1 MGCFLFEAAW
11 SQFATVLPFM
21 SANRIEAIKLLV
33 VVGLVVGTSAA
44 CSLFEAVLYAVPASR
59 IEALDRAKRSSGR
72 ILKRMRQ
79 SVDRPISAVLSLNT
93 IANTGGCAL
102 AGALAVGVFGA
113 HIWMFS
119 VAFTVA
125 VLFFAEVLPKTAGVV
140 HSRALAPF
148 VARPLAWLVAVF
160 GPLVALTRLAT
171 RIVRSESQQQRISDD
186 ELLAMVGL
194 GLRSGD
200 FQPHEAR
207 VIQNVLALERRTVS
221 EVMTPRPVVFTLA
234 ASLTVREAAAM
245 TELDKYSRVP
255 VHARDPEEL
264 IGVVHKVDILKA
276 VAGDRFE
283 TTLDAVMRPL
293 DFVVATAPLDQVL
306 RTFLAQRQHMLAVL
320 DEFGGFAGIV
330 TLEDVL
336 EEIIGREIVD
346 EFDAVTDLRA
356 FARRQAAH
364 RVDDVGF
371 GDGLFPPGGRRGRMQ
386 AGRRRQ
392 AQARRGDAESLGP
405 EALTEPGGAP
415 ARRFRPAPDTSS
427 SAPDQAAAQ

>member
-1 MGCFLFEAAW
+1 MLE
-11 SQFATVLPFM
+11 
-21 SANRIEAIKLLV
+21 LLI

-44 CSLFEAVLYAVPASR
+44 CSLFEAVLYSVPASR
-59 IEALDRAKRSSGR
+59 VEALDRAKRPSGR

-79 SVDRPISAVLSLNT
+79 RVDRPIAAVLSLNT
-93 IANTGGCAL
+93 IANTGGGAL
-102 AGALAVGVFGA
+102 AGALAAGVFGA
-113 HIWMFS
+113 GIWVFS
-119 VAFTVA
+119 IAFTA
-125 VLFFAEVLPKTAGVV
+125 AILLFSEVLPKTVGVV
-140 HSRALAPF
+140 YSRALAPF
-148 VARPLAWLVAVF
+148 VARPLAWLVVLF
-160 GPLVALTRLAT
+160 GPLIALTRLAT
-171 RIVRSESQQQRISDD
+171 RVVRSESREQRISDD
-186 ELLAMVGL
+186 ELLTMVGL

-245 TELDKYSRVP
+245 TELDKHSRVP

-293 DFVVATAPLDQVL
+293 NFVVAAAPLDRVL
-306 RTFLAQRQHMLAVL
+306 RTFLARRQHMLAVI
-320 DEFGGFAGIV
+320 DEFGGFAGIA

-336 EEIIGREIVD
+336 EELIGREIVD

-356 FARRQAAH
+356 FARRQAAAH
-364 RVDDVGF
+364 RDGGVGVGA
-371 GDGLFPPGGRRGRMQ
+371 GDGPSPPG
-386 AGRRRQ
+386 AP
-392 AQARRGDAESLGP
+392 GP
-405 EALTEPGGAP
+405 PW
-415 ARRFRPAPDTSS
+415 RS
-427 SAPDQAAAQ
+427 